1 MNHPKLLFNSIP
13 PAETKVAMPRRRKTP
28 RQGEDVPQPDAP
40 PPPPAPVAALVAPQ
54 AIPQVAPAAAPLI
67 VAPLQPRPLPPSQQP
82 RPHGPGQQQ
91 PPARQGRYEGEGS
104 SRERGT
110 GPGRGR
116 GRGRGQGPQYTGPS
130 ISPSSGAG
138 PSSGS
143 QADPYRGQPGPQY
156 VEPASQGYPQSVYA
170 PQSGLDQSAQ
180 YAQMMPMHKQQMSHP
195 TQVASLSQAPPV
207 HLAPQ
212 QYAAAPPAAVQ
223 GSGAVV
229 GFVPGQVLF
238 EQQFGSLQIQ
248 PLPPPPVRVSTVQDP
263 EPPSPQA
270 VAPPVS
276 SKALRFPLRPGK
288 GKLGQRCIVKA
299 NHFFA
304 ELPDKDLHQYDVS
317 FLSYLF
323 CRGYEGT

>member
-1 MNHPKLLFNSIP
+1 MES
-13 PAETKVAMPRRRKTP
+13 
-28 RQGEDVPQPDAP
+28 
-40 PPPPAPVAALVAPQ
+40 
-54 AIPQVAPAAAPLI
+54 
-67 VAPLQPRPLPPSQQP
+67 
-82 RPHGPGQQQ
+82 
-91 PPARQGRYEGEGS
+91 
-104 SRERGT
+104 
-110 GPGRGR
+110 
-116 GRGRGQGPQYTGPS
+116 
-130 ISPSSGAG
+130 
-138 PSSGS
+138 
-143 QADPYRGQPGPQY
+143 
-156 VEPASQGYPQSVYA
+156 ASQGYPQSVYA

-180 YAQMMPMHKQQMSHP
+180 YAQMMPMRKQQMAHP
-195 TQVASLSQAPPV
+195 TQVASSSQAPPV

-223 GSGAVV
+223 GSGAAV

-317 FLSYLF
+317 FLSYPF
-323 CRGYEGT
+323 CRVYEGT